1 MNQKIINII
10 EVKPLDNYSLYIKF
24 EDGINGEI
32 NLKKNFISDGLS
44 RDLLNEKI
52 FKSVKIESGGGIVFE
67 NGYDLCPVTL
77 RYIIENKNL
86 TN

>member
-44 RDLLNEKI
+44 RDLLNEK
-52 FKSVKIESGGGIVFE
+52 F
-67 NGYDLCPVTL
+67 L
-77 RYIIENKNL
+77 NL
-86 TN
+86 SK

>member
-1 MNQKIINII
+1 MILWIKLMNQKIINII

-32 NLKKNFISDGLS
+32 NLKKNFITNGLS

-67 NGYDLCPVTL
+67 NGYS
-77 RYIIENKNL
+77 
-86 TN
+86 

>member
-32 NLKKNFISDGLS
+32 NLKKNFITNGLS

>member
-1 MNQKIINII
+1 MHQKIINII

>member
-1 MNQKIINII
+1 MHNKILNIV
-10 EVKPLDNYSLYIKF
+10 EVKPLDNFFVYVKF

-32 NLKKNFISDGLS
+32 DLKKNFINGGISQE
-44 RDLLNEKI
+44 LLKEKI
-52 FKSVKIESGGGIVFE
+52 FKSVKLESGGGIVFE

-77 RYIIENKNL
+77 RNIIENKNM